1 MIKQLCIKL
10 QERKRKKESRKLK
23 AKLKQL
29 LNDEKQKLKE
39 RKKQKLTQR
48 KLRKNL
54 KKSKVNL
61 RVQVNR
67 AKERFAQNS
76 KATLLHLYIALA
88 AFLGFGLSFALESI
102 EYTLDYSQFDLMKVF
117 TIVLCLSM
125 FISVNNTAVQEFSK
139 DSVPTYK
146 LKAAMIFGSISSW
159 LIISQIVQYFDLSI
173 YNEYITIVLLFSL
186 IVTNKRLKNVFD
198 EFQNTNSEIEL
209 RADEINESLKGNATS

>member
-1 MIKQLCIKL
+1 MIKQLFIKL
-10 QERKRKKESRKLK
+10 QERKRKNESRKLK

-29 LNDEKQKLKE
+29 LNDEKQKLE
-39 RKKQKLTQR
+39 DRKKQKITQR

-54 KKSKVNL
+54 KKNKVNL

-76 KATLLHLYIALA
+76 KVTLLHLYIALA
-88 AFLGFGLSFALESI
+88 AFLGYGLSFILESI
-102 EYTLDYSQFDLMKVF
+102 EYTLDYSQFDLLKVLP
-117 TIVLCLSM
+117 IVLCLMM

-139 DSVPTYK
+139 DSVPSYK
-146 LKAAMIFGSISSW
+146 LKTAMIFGSISSW
-159 LIISQIVQYFDLSI
+159 LFVSQVVQYFDLTI

>member
-10 QERKRKKESRKLK
+10 QERKRKNESRKLK

-29 LNDEKQKLKE
+29 LNDEKQKLE
-39 RKKQKLTQR
+39 DRKKK
-48 KLRKNL
+48 
-54 KKSKVNL
+54 KVNL

-67 AKERFAQNS
+67 AKERFVQNS

-88 AFLGFGLSFALESI
+88 AFLGYGLSFILESI
-102 EYTLDYSQFDLMKVF
+102 EYTLDYSQFDLLKVLP
-117 TIVLCLSM
+117 IVLCLMM

-139 DSVPTYK
+139 DSVPSYK
-146 LKAAMIFGSISSW
+146 LKTAMIFGSISTW
-159 LIISQIVQYFDLSI
+159 LFVSQIVQYFDLTI
-173 YNEYITIVLLFSL
+173 YNEYITIVLLLSL